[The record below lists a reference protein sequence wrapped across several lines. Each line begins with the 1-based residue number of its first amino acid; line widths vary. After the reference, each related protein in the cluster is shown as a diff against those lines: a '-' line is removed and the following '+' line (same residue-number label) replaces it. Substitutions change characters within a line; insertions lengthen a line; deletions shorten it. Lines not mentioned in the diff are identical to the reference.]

1 MPAVTRAIVLWCP
14 DWPVIAALQAGD
26 LPQDTPLALLDRNL
40 VFACSAAAR
49 AEGVTRGL
57 RIREAQA
64 RCTQLQVLP
73 YDPVLDARAFDPVLA
88 AIEEITP
95 GVQPIRPGTCVLRA
109 RGPARYYGGEE
120 QAAAEL
126 LRCLEGLGIPDA
138 RIGIADGPFAA
149 EQAARTTGAERIRV
163 IPPGDSPAFL
173 SPLPIAQLGQDE
185 LTPLFRRLG
194 IHTLGHL
201 AALGATDVR
210 ERFGERGA
218 WCHTIASGLDSTAVV
233 PRTPPKQLERAI
245 EFEPPLDRV
254 DQVTFAFRGT
264 AEAFIGGLTKAG
276 LVCTALRI
284 EVTDESG
291 RVSERSWLHPRLFSA
306 ADVVDRVRWQLQG
319 SGSIESGLGS
329 PIARVLVEPEAV
341 DDIGHHEEG
350 LWGGGAD
357 ERIHH
362 GLSRV
367 QSILGHDAVL
377 TATIGGGRGLAER
390 QVLVPWGDRAD
401 ANLWHNIVVHRT
413 EGPPGSAY
421 RSALRQAQ
429 NPEGRGATIWVET
442 DGTVYWAVG
451 EWATP
456 KHVRLGGNRNDN
468 HYIDNRDT
476 FRLTPNNNSIG
487 VEFTG
492 NYPNVRK
499 PVTEAQIEAWRILV
513 RVLQARYGIPTDR
526 IFAHNWIDYKDR
538 RYCEGCA
545 LAAIARAQGAQ
556 IALQGPSN

>member
-14 DWPVIAALQAGD
+14 DWPVTAALHAGD
-26 LPQDTPLALLDRNL
+26 LPADTPLALVDRNL
-40 VFACSAAAR
+40 VFACSSSAR
-49 AEGVTRGL
+49 ADGVKRGL
-57 RIREAQA
+57 RIREAQS

-95 GVQPIRPGTCVLRA
+95 GVQPVRPGTCVLRA

-138 RIGIADGPFAA
+138 RVGIADGPFAA

-163 IPPGDSPAFL
+163 IPAGDSPAFL

-245 EFEPPLDRV
+245 EFEPALDRV

-264 AEAFIGGLTKAG
+264 AETFIGGLTKAG

-291 RVSERSWLHPRLFSA
+291 RVSERTWLHPRLFSA

-390 QVLVPWGDRAD
+390 QVLVPWGDRAVGVARAD
-401 ANLWHNIVVHRT
+401 QPW
-413 EGPPGSAY
+413 PGSLPAPAPSTVFESP
-421 RSALRQAQ
+421 RAVAVLGGDGE
-429 NPEGRGATIWVET
+429 PVGVTGRGVVTAPIALYSSTGAARDARPIDSWAGPWPVRERWWDAAAART
-442 DGTVYWAVG
+442 AHRFQVVDADG
-451 EWATP
+451 
-456 KHVRLGGNRNDN
+456 N
-468 HYIDNRDT
+468 
-476 FRLTPNNNSIG
+476 
-487 VEFTG
+487 
-492 NYPNVRK
+492 
-499 PVTEAQIEAWRILV
+499 AWLLV
-513 RVLQARYGIPTDR
+513 LADGAWLAEARYD
-526 IFAHNWIDYKDR
+526 
-538 RYCEGCA
+538 
-545 LAAIARAQGAQ
+545 
-556 IALQGPSN
+556 